1 MWYRTVVGI
10 VTLMLSLFTAPLASQ
25 AQPAV
30 HVPRLGLLM
39 PGSASG
45 YASRLEAFRQ
55 GLHDL
60 GYVEGHTITLEYRF
74 ADGQADR
81 LPALVADLVR
91 LPVDVLVVDGTVAL
105 RPAQHATTAIPI
117 VMVAGDP
124 VGAGLIASLA
134 HPGGNIT
141 GLSMMIPDLSG
152 KRLEFLKEAVRTL
165 SRVAVLR
172 HRDAPVAPYVTETQA
187 AAQALGL
194 QLHVLEVRRPDEFAQ
209 AFAAMTREH
218 ADALVVIPSG
228 LFFSHRSLLATLAV
242 QHRLPAMFLERE
254 FVEAGGLMAY
264 GPSMTDLSWRAATY
278 VHKILQG
285 AKPAELPVEQP
296 TKFELVI
303 NLKTAKVLGLTVS
316 PSAIPANGSYI
327 LRQLKN

>member
-1 MWYRTVVGI
+1 MWYSAVGCI
-10 VTLMLSLFTAPLASQ
+10 VTLTLSLLAAPRISQ
-25 AQPAV
+25 AQHAA

-45 YASRLEAFRQ
+45 YASRLEAFRH
-55 GLHDL
+55 GLRDL
-60 GYVEGHTITLEYRF
+60 GYVEGRTITLEYRF
-74 ADGQADR
+74 AEGQADR
-81 LPALVADLVR
+81 LPALVAELVQ

-105 RPAQHATTAIPI
+105 RPAQHATTTIPI

-124 VGAGLIASLA
+124 VGAGFVASLA
-134 HPGGNIT
+134 RPGGNIT
-141 GLSMMIPDLSG
+141 GLSMMIPELIG

-194 QLHVLEVRRPDEFAQ
+194 QLHVLEVRSPDEFAQ
-209 AFAAMTREH
+209 AFATMTSAQ

-228 LFFSHRSLLATLAV
+228 LFFSHRRQLAALAT

-254 FVEAGGLMAY
+254 FVEAGGLIAY
-264 GPSMTDLSWRAATY
+264 GPSMGLFA
-278 VHKILQG
+278 
-285 AKPAELPVEQP
+285 QP
-296 TKFELVI
+296 PKKGYSTGQRRPLLCGRLF
-303 NLKTAKVLGLTVS
+303 NTS
-316 PSAIPANGSYI
+316 
-327 LRQLKN
+327 

>member
-10 VTLMLSLFTAPLASQ
+10 VTLMLSLLTAPLASQ
-25 AQPAV
+25 AQPAT

-45 YASRLEAFRQ
+45 YASRLEAFRH
-55 GLHDL
+55 GLRDL

-81 LPALVADLVR
+81 LPALVAELVR

-105 RPAQHATTAIPI
+105 RPAQHATTSIPI

-124 VGAGLIASLA
+124 VGAGFVASLA

-141 GLSMMIPDLSG
+141 GLSIMIPDLSG
-152 KRLEFLKEAVRTL
+152 KRLEFLKEAVPAL

-209 AFAAMTREH
+209 AFAAMTSEH
-218 ADALVVIPSG
+218 ADALVVVPSG
-228 LFFSHRSLLATLAV
+228 LFFSHRSQLAALAL

-254 FVEAGGLMAY
+254 FVEVGGLMAY
-264 GPSMTDLSWRAATY
+264 GPSMADLSRRAATY
-278 VHKILQG
+278 VHKILKG
-285 AKPAELPVEQP
+285 AKPADLPVEQP
-296 TKFELVI
+296 TKFELII
-303 NLKTAKVLGLTVS
+303 NLKTAKELGLT
-316 PSAIPANGSYI
+316 IPPTVLFQADEVM
-327 LRQLKN
+327 K

>member
-1 MWYRTVVGI
+1 MWYRTVGGI
-10 VTLMLSLFTAPLASQ
+10 VTLMLSLLTAPLTSQ
-25 AQPAV
+25 AQPAA

-45 YASRLEAFRQ
+45 YASRLEAFRHR
-55 GLHDL
+55 LRDL
-60 GYVEGHTITLEYRF
+60 GYVEGHNITLEYRF
-74 ADGQADR
+74 AEGQVDR
-81 LPALVADLVR
+81 LPALVAELVR
-91 LPVDVLVVDGTVAL
+91 LPVDILVVDGTVAL
-105 RPAQHATTAIPI
+105 RPAQSATTTIPI

-152 KRLEFLKEAVRTL
+152 KRLEFLKEAIRTL

-172 HRDAPVAPYVTETQA
+172 HRDAPVDPYVTETQA

-194 QLHVLEVRRPDEFAQ
+194 QLHVLEVRSPDEFAQ
-209 AFAAMTREH
+209 AFAAMTSEH

-228 LFFSHRSLLATLAV
+228 LFFSHRRQLAELAM

-254 FVEAGGLMAY
+254 FVEAGGLIAY
-264 GPSMTDLSWRAATY
+264 GPSMSDLSRRAATY

-285 AKPAELPVEQP
+285 AKPADLPVEQP
-296 TKFELVI
+296 TRFELVI
-303 NLKTAKVLGLTVS
+303 NLKTAQALGLT
-316 PSAIPANGSYI
+316 IPPNLLVLADEV
-327 LRQLKN
+327 LK